1 MRIAT
6 GTDVGCVRSNNEDS
20 VGKDDGVGLAIL
32 ADGMGGH
39 QAGEVA
45 GTMAVGTILNDLS
58 IRLRDAE
65 PEQADAGSGC
75 SRDGELIRQAI
86 IKANRIIQQTA
97 AGNPAYHGMG
107 TTVVVAAFHDDRVS
121 IAHVGDSRLYRW
133 RQGQL
138 EQLTTDHSL
147 AHELIQG
154 GYFKT
159 EAEVAAAG
167 LKNAITRALGLDG
180 EVRVDLRE
188 DTVLPDDIY
197 LLCSDGLTDMV
208 NDEDIQHILANH
220 GHDLAQ
226 GVDQLIAT
234 AKQNGGRD
242 NVSVILA
249 SPIKHTDS
257 TTNST
262 TNAKRRTLAHWLG
275 KLFAWGK

>member
-1 MRIAT
+1 MCIAT

-20 VGKDDGVGLAIL
+20 VGKDDAVGLAIL

-45 GTMAVGTILNDLS
+45 GNMAVGTILNDLS
-58 IRLRDAE
+58 IRFRDPEPAAE
-65 PEQADAGSGC
+65 PTDAGSGF
-75 SRDGELIRQAI
+75 SRDGEMIRQAI

-180 EVRVDLRE
+180 EVSVDLRE

-208 NDEDIQHILANH
+208 KDEDIQRILAEH
-220 GHDLAQ
+220 GHDLVQ
-226 GVDQLIAT
+226 GVSQLIAT

-257 TTNST
+257 TTE
-262 TNAKRRTLAHWLG
+262 KKHRKLAQWLG